1 MSYGR
6 MECGAVPGY
15 TDRPT
20 GPITLYSIS
29 ASGLVSRPLNRVE
42 RMAQTTKLEK
52 EVAKL
57 EEDLDRQITRSQQA
71 IAKKYLAF
79 FQELL
84 APFNLHNH
92 TVRISASMGIA
103 CVMVGTKYVSDYSRQ
118 FPVIDVLQEID
129 QMLGC
134 QEWAYHLHNEDIN

>member
-57 EEDLDRQITRSQQA
+57 EDVMDRKIARAQQA
-71 IAKKYLAF
+71 IAKKYLTF
-79 FQELL
+79 FRRLI
-84 APFNLHNH
+84 AAHNLRNH
-92 TVRISASMGIA
+92 RVFISACMGKALIKIDN
-103 CVMVGTKYVSDYSRQ
+103 KYVSDYNRQ

-134 QEWAYHLHNEDIN
+134 QEWAYHLHNEEIN